1 MQSLIATAAMKPNDY
16 AVVLPMS
23 SEYPDTSFFYFKKDY
38 DPVCKNTLVCFNFTK
53 KDVNNKSWLDSLQ
66 HARLIFITGGDQERF
81 MNIVRN
87 TPVYTAIH
95 TAYENGATVGGTSA
109 GAALMSEHMITGN
122 QLTDTSY
129 SSTFPVV
136 HTNNIEI
143 KEGLG
148 LLTSAIID
156 QHFIKRSR
164 YNRLLS
170 AIAKYPTLPCIGIDE
185 ATAIIV
191 QGNKIKVSGESQVVV
206 LQHPEGVQVTSKGLI
221 KLKDLEFTIY
231 TDGDE
236 FMIGK

>member
-1 MQSLIATAAMKPNDY
+1 
-16 AVVLPMS
+16 
-23 SEYPDTSFFYFKKDY
+23 
-38 DPVCKNTLVCFNFTK
+38 
-53 KDVNNKSWLDSLQ
+53 
-66 HARLIFITGGDQERF
+66 

-95 TAYENGATVGGTSA
+95 IAYENGATVGGTSA
-109 GAALMSEHMITGN
+109 GAALISEHMITGN

-148 LLTSAIID
+148 LLTTAIID

-185 ATAIIV
+185 ATAIVV
-191 QGNKIKVSGESQVVV
+191 QGNKIKVTGESQVIL
-206 LQHPEGVQVTSKGLI
+206 LQHPKGVQVTSKGLI
-221 KLKDLEFTIY
+221 KLKDLQFTIY

-236 FMIGK
+236 FMIGE